1 MKKLNKISLPV
12 WIIKKVSFQYF
23 KNNTQIK
30 KKKKIKGYLPNILI
44 KLKLKTYKNF
54 KFRQKPKKEII
65 DYNLIHLYLIG
76 PWEDHDST

>member
-1 MKKLNKISLPV
+1 M
-12 WIIKKVSFQYF
+12 
-23 KNNTQIK
+23 
-30 KKKKIKGYLPNILI
+30 PNILI